1 MRLFTKDAKVDA
13 LKQVPLFAGLSK
25 KELAEIASASEDI
38 ALQPGAVLVREGG
51 LAREFFVLIDGTV
64 EVTKNGK
71 KIDERSGGDFVG
83 EMGLVSD
90 RPRSADVISNGYCH
104 LLALYKKDFR
114 ALLAKRPSVRSEI
127 EAVAARRVAENEGK
141 AAS

>member
-13 LKQVPLFAGLSK
+13 LKQVPLFEGLSK

-83 EMGLVSD
+83 EMGLISHQKRNATVTAKTPVRCFILTSRD
-90 RPRSADVISNGYCH
+90 FRRTLDDNRSIERKV
-104 LLALYKKDFR
+104 LLAL
-114 ALLAKRPSVRSEI
+114 AE
-127 EAVAARRVAENEGK
+127 RVANLSGLVD
-141 AAS
+141 

>member
-13 LKQVPLFAGLSK
+13 LKGVPLFEGLSK

-38 ALQPGAVLVREGG
+38 ALQPGAVLCKEGG

-71 KIDERSGGDFVG
+71 KIDTRSSGDFVG
-83 EMGLVSD
+83 EMGLISHQKRNATVTATTPVRCFILTSRD
-90 RPRSADVISNGYCH
+90 FRRTLDDNRSIERKV
-104 LLALYKKDFR
+104 LLAL
-114 ALLAKRPSVRSEI
+114 AE
-127 EAVAARRVAENEGK
+127 RVANLSEQVD
-141 AAS
+141 